1 MLTVVVALAGSPR
14 EAHAAPK
21 TIEEANTQILA
32 DAMQR
37 FDLVPGT
44 FVKTPPDCTATHPAT
59 LARKKLRARWDR
71 MLADFPADAA
81 LYGLIVDAQDALVL
95 DGIRVALHTC
105 FATLDAKT
113 EASIADIEAVAH
125 RVLGQPDFDN
135 NHANARQILEKI
147 VLIRASSLKAIEDY
161 RRQWREQNDPT
172 MIAAYVRAYVAR
184 ASFPPGKA
192 ALVGLV
198 RARLAFY
205 EASLGSTEMK
215 ALSEKVKGFKYTKK
229 MFALP

>member
-1 MLTVVVALAGSPR
+1 MLGVVVAVAGSPR
-14 EAHAAPK
+14 GAHAAPK
-21 TIEEANTQILA
+21 TIEEANAHILA

-44 FVKTPPDCTATHPAT
+44 FVQAPPDCSATHPAN

-81 LYGLIVDAQDALVL
+81 LYGPIVDAQDALVL

-105 FATLDAKT
+105 HAMDAKT

-135 NHANARQILEKI
+135 NHANATQILEKI
-147 VLIRASSLKAIEDY
+147 ALIRASSLKAIEDC

-172 MIAAYVRAYVAR
+172 MIAAYVRAYLAR

-215 ALSEKVKGFKYTKK
+215 ALSEKVKGFKYTQK